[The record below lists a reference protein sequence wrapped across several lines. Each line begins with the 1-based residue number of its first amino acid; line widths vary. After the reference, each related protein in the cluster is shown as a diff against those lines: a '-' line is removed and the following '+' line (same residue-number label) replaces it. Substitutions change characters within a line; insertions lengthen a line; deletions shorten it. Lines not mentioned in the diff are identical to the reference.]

1 VAASRRGAGEPP
13 SAQNL
18 KAGWGL
24 LAEHPSFRHIR
35 ISASVCAKAHC
46 ALTPRQ
52 GYAHVTSDGL
62 IHANMWRRAD
72 PPEWAWVLAH
82 VQLHLGF
89 GHAPASAAEVPPPDE
104 ALAAARC
111 AVVNRFL
118 AAFKIS
124 TAPVE
129 LPQQWPGGDEE
140 ALAALWRTFGI
151 PAQYACCGTVDEG
164 ADHSSVLH
172 RERHAPPQWPQQF
185 STGLSRAVSDA
196 IGGADGSRERRK
208 GPWDAALSWF
218 VSSFPLL
225 GAIAAGLRVVADTD
239 LALSEEIWIAAV
251 DASAG
256 KIYVNPLIQLDAGEW
271 RFVLAHEMLHA
282 ALRHGDRVGGRD
294 PYLWNIA
301 CDYVVNSWLIEMHVG
316 VMPDGALHDPALAG
330 HSAEQVYD
338 LIASDLRRI
347 RKLSTLRGRGR
358 GDVLSEPLPSPG
370 QAAAATDLDEF
381 YRRALTT
388 GRLQHRRLRGDLP
401 AGLEQEIR
409 ALEQPPIPWDA
420 KLARWFD
427 EHVPAAEPRR
437 SYARPSRRQSA
448 TPDIPRP
455 GRWTPE
461 EPVPRRTFGVVLD
474 TSMSMQTRLLGKAL
488 GAIAS
493 FAAARD
499 VPAARVVFCD
509 AAAYDAGY
517 LPVEQIAAGVRV
529 HGRGGTRLQPA
540 VGLLQHAEDFPP
552 DAPILVITDGECD
565 VLTVRREHAYLMPR
579 DARLPFTP
587 RGPVF
592 SLR

>member
-1 VAASRRGAGEPP
+1 MTPSRRAAAAPP

-18 KAGWGL
+18 LAGWKL

-35 ISASVCAKAHC
+35 LGTTCTRPDC
-46 ALTPRQ
+46 TLTPRR
-52 GYAHVTSDGL
+52 GYAHVTSNGL
-62 IHANMWRRAD
+62 IHANVWRRAD

-82 VQLHLGF
+82 AQLHLGF
-89 GHAPASAAEVPPPDE
+89 GHVPAAADELSRPDA
-104 ALAAARC
+104 ALTAARC
-111 AVVNRFL
+111 VVVNRFL
-118 AAFKIS
+118 AAFKVHAAS
-124 TAPVE
+124 AE
-129 LPQQWPGGDEE
+129 LPQQWPDGDEDT
-140 ALAALWRTFGI
+140 LAALWRVAGI
-151 PAQYACCGTVDEG
+151 PPEYASCGTADEG
-164 ADHSSVLH
+164 ADHSCVPH
-172 RERHAPPQWPQQF
+172 HGVNPPTDWPREL
-185 STGLSRAVSDA
+185 STALSLAVAAAVTSAGDS
-196 IGGADGSRERRK
+196 GERRK

-225 GAIAAGLRVVADTD
+225 GAIAAGMRVIADAD
-239 LALSEEIWIAAV
+239 LARSAGIWIAAV

-256 KIYVNPLIQLDAGEW
+256 QIYINPLIRLGVGGW

-294 PYLWNIA
+294 PFLWNVA
-301 CDYVVNSWLIEMHVG
+301 CDYVVNGWLIELGVG
-316 VMPDGALHDPALAG
+316 VMPDGALHDPTLAG
-330 HSAEQVYD
+330 LSAEEVYD
-338 LIASDLRRI
+338 RIASDLRRI
-347 RKLSTLRGRGR
+347 RKLATLRGRGL
-358 GDVLSEPLPSPG
+358 GDVLSELLPHPG
-370 QAAAATDLDEF
+370 QAAAGTDLDEF

-388 GRLQHRRLRGDLP
+388 GRLHHRERRGDLP

-420 KLARWFD
+420 HLARWFD

-455 GRWTPE
+455 GRYTPE

-474 TSMSMQTRLLGKAL
+474 TSMSMETRLVGKAL

-493 FAAARD
+493 FATARD

-517 LPVEQIAAGVRV
+517 LPVEQIATRVRV
-529 HGRGGTRLQPA
+529 RGRGGTRLQPA
-540 VGLLQHAEDFPP
+540 ISLLQHAEDFPR
-552 DAPILVITDGECD
+552 DAPILLITDGQCD
-565 VLTVRREHAYLMPR
+565 VLTVRREHAYLIPKG
-579 DARLPFTP
+579 ASLPFTP

-592 SLR
+592 ALR